1 MLFDEVTSA
10 LDPELVGEVLI
21 VMRDLARDG
30 MTMLVVTHEMQFA
43 REVGDRLVFMD
54 EGRIV
59 EEGVPAD
66 VLDRPREER
75 TRRFLRRSLQLAGS
89 LEELVSH
96 RRGRSTCMKRILLA
110 TAGVAVFAVF
120 AATIGSAQPTAT
132 TGPARAEA
140 TAPLPKLPA
149 DIANR
154 KRFIIGVKCD
164 TPPFGY
170 LDVRGKN
177 AGVDVEIAKWFA
189 RYAFGREQR
198 LTFVCAPTAV
208 REPLLTGGRV
218 DLVISTFTYTADR
231 DTRIDFSRAYYK
243 ATGRLLVK
251 NSSPIQSLNDI
262 RGRTVATTPG
272 SVYDRWMRRCFSNTA
287 GARRRE
293 RHRGDPGVQPG
304 PGGRGHV
311 RRHVARPPGGDRP
324 EREAD
329 GRPLPRGAVRD
340 RDQAGQRRAEA
351 LGRRAAQPDE
361 AEGPSSSRSS
371 RTTWHRGS

>member
-1 MLFDEVTSA
+1 
-10 LDPELVGEVLI
+10 
-21 VMRDLARDG
+21 
-30 MTMLVVTHEMQFA
+30 
-43 REVGDRLVFMD
+43 
-54 EGRIV
+54 
-59 EEGVPAD
+59 
-66 VLDRPREER
+66 
-75 TRRFLRRSLQLAGS
+75 
-89 LEELVSH
+89 
-96 RRGRSTCMKRILLA
+96 MKRIFLA

-132 TGPARAEA
+132 AGPARADA
-140 TAPLPKLPA
+140 TPALPKLPA

-154 KRFIIGVKCD
+154 KRFIVGVKCD

-177 AGVDVEIAKWFA
+177 AGFDVEIAKWFA

-251 NSSPIQSLNDI
+251 NGSPIQSLNDI

-272 SVYDRWMRRCFSNTA
+272 SVYDRWMRRCFSNTQILA
-287 GARRRE
+287 VESVTAAILAFNQGRADAVMFDDTSLALQAATDPNAKLTDDLFLEAPYGIGIRQGNVALKRWVDARLNLMKQKD
-293 RHRGDPGVQPG
+293 HFQQIIKNN
-304 PGGRGHV
+304 
-311 RRHVARPPGGDRP
+311 VAPRFVNAFSKNILRPNNTFTY
-324 EREAD
+324 
-329 GRPLPRGAVRD
+329 
-340 RDQAGQRRAEA
+340 
-351 LGRRAAQPDE
+351 RAATL
-361 AEGPSSSRSS
+361 PSVD
-371 RTTWHRGS
+371 TVCP